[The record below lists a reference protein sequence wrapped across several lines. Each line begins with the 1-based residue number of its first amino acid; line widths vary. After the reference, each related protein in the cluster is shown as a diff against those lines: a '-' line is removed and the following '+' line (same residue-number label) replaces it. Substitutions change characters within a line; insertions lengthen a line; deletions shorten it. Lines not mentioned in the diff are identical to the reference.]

1 MLSASRRSGMS
12 RRSLCAMIASMILGM
27 WPATGR
33 AQSLPGPLLAPAPA
47 APPTIGG
54 DTRKFPVVDGDCV
67 EVEIGGEPAPTLNCL
82 NRKLKR
88 KIDQLQLPQV
98 SAPLDARSPD
108 TKIGIV
114 NQPALR
120 QQYGTNYGIS
130 VLPQR
135 PPGTGLR

>member
-1 MLSASRRSGMS
+1 MSA
-12 RRSLCAMIASMILGM
+12 AIALTFVGLM
-27 WPATGR
+27 PANGR
-33 AQSLPGPLLAPAPA
+33 AQSLPGPLLPPPPA
-47 APPTIGG
+47 ASTTIGG
-54 DTRKFPVVDGDCV
+54 DQRKFPVTDSDCV

-82 NRKLKR
+82 NRKLKK

-108 TKIGIV
+108 TRLGIV

-120 QQYGTNYGIS
+120 QQYGNNYGVS
-130 VLPQR
+130 VAPQR

>member
-1 MLSASRRSGMS
+1 MVAFTLLNALPASGH
-12 RRSLCAMIASMILGM
+12 
-27 WPATGR
+27 
-33 AQSLPGPLLAPAPA
+33 AQSLPGPLLTPAPAPA
-47 APPTIGG
+47 PTPGS
-54 DTRKFPVVDGDCV
+54 DSRKFPVIDGDCV

-82 NRKLKR
+82 NRKLKK
-88 KIDQLQLPQV
+88 KIDQLQLPQI

-108 TKIGIV
+108 TKVGIV

-130 VLPQR
+130 VVPQR